1 MKKYDPGTIEK
12 KWQKYWEQKKMHA
25 TKDKVKG
32 KENSYLL
39 FEFPYPSGNLH
50 MGHWYA
56 FSVPD
61 ILSRYLKMKGY
72 NVMYPV
78 GFDAFGLPAE
88 NAAIERNLQPADWT
102 DQNIAYMSQ
111 QLKSMGATLDWS
123 REVRTTDPEYYKWTQ
138 WIFLQ
143 FYKKGLA
150 YRAETLVNWCPKD
163 KTVLANE
170 QVVDGKC
177 ERCGTLVVQKEIAQW
192 MYKITDY
199 ADKLLEGL
207 KKVDWPET
215 TKTAQEN
222 WIGRSEGTEI
232 EFLIPNS
239 KETVKVFTTRIDTL
253 FGATYLVLAPEHPM
267 VMKLTTDENLDKV
280 NKYLEEARKKS
291 EMDRLHLEKEKTGVF
306 TGSYVVN
313 PINNEKIPVWVAD
326 YVIGWYGS
334 GAVMAVPAH
343 DQRDYEF
350 AKKYNL
356 PKKAVVHNYID
367 VWDKETQR
375 SGLKYG
381 SARTRH
387 IFKKEN
393 TVNID
398 EKLLLALEE
407 QANEDLENG
416 KIFDRDGLLFRSDE
430 FSSMWSEDAREKIVE
445 KLAAKKLARRKINY
459 RLHDWVISRQRYWGV
474 PIPMVRCEKC
484 GYRPVSDEELPVK
497 LPKLEDY
504 KPTSDGRSP
513 LAKAKEWVK
522 TKCPN
527 CGRDAE
533 RETDT
538 MDTFVDS
545 SWHFLRYADPKNK
558 KVFADKAK
566 MNLWLPVDLYIG
578 GAEHNTMHLL
588 YSRFFTKALYDLGL
602 VDFDEPFTQRVN
614 HGVILGAD
622 SQKMSKSRGNVV
634 DPDELVKKYG
644 ADTVR
649 MYLAFMGPY
658 DQGGPW
664 NPGGINGVYR
674 FLSRTW
680 VMAQALG
687 GKKQPAG
694 TEAKKLKTVLNKT
707 IKKIGG
713 DVSDLKF
720 NTGVSEL
727 MKLLN
732 EFEISVNSGYRLQTT
747 DYELFLKLLSPF
759 APHLAEDI
767 WQNVLGH
774 KKSIHLEK
782 WPDYDEKLIA
792 EELVSVVVQV
802 GGKARSV
809 ISLPADSGEEE
820 VKKLALADE
829 KIKKH
834 LAGRESRKTFFV
846 KNRLINFVV

>member
-1 MKKYDPGTIEK
+1 
-12 KWQKYWEQKKMHA
+12 MHA

-32 KENSYLL
+32 KENFYLL

-50 MGHWYA
+50 IGHWYA

-61 ILSRYLKMKGY
+61 ILSRYLRMAGL
-72 NVMYPV
+72 NVMYPI

-88 NAAIERNLQPADWT
+88 NAAIERNLQPKDWT

-111 QLKSMGATLDWS
+111 QLRSMGATLDWP
-123 REVRTTDPEYYKWTQ
+123 REVRTTNPEYYKWTQ

-150 YRAETLVNWCPKD
+150 YRAQTSVNWCPKD

-170 QVVDGKC
+170 QVIDGRC
-177 ERCGTLVVQKEIAQW
+177 ERCGAPVVQKEIAQW
-192 MYKITDY
+192 MFKITDY
-199 ADKLLEGL
+199 ADRLLEGL

-232 EFLIPNS
+232 EFLISNS
-239 KETVKVFTTRIDTL
+239 KETIKVFTTRADTL

-267 VMKLTTDENLDKV
+267 IMKLTTDKNLDKV
-280 NKYLEEARKKS
+280 NKYLEEAKKKS
-291 EMDRLHLEKEKTGVF
+291 ELDRLHLEKEKTGVF

-326 YVIGWYGS
+326 YVVGWYGS

-343 DQRDYEF
+343 DDRDFEF
-350 AKKYNL
+350 AKKYDL
-356 PKKAVVHNYID
+356 PIRIVVRPESPPASG
-367 VWDKETQR
+367 WDFDKNAFVDDGVLVDSKDFT
-375 SGLKYG
+375 GFK
-381 SARTRH
+381 SA
-387 IFKKEN
+387 
-393 TVNID
+393 
-398 EKLLLALEE
+398 
-407 QANEDLENG
+407 
-416 KIFDRDGLLFRSDE
+416 
-430 FSSMWSEDAREKIVE
+430 DAREEITE
-445 KLAAKKLARRKINY
+445 RLAAKKLARRKINY

-474 PIPMVRCEKC
+474 PIPMVHCEKC
-484 GYRPVSDEELPVK
+484 GYWPVAEKELPVK
-497 LPKLEDY
+497 LPKLDDY
-504 KPTSDGRSP
+504 KPTSGGRSP

-545 SWHFLRYADPKNK
+545 SWYFLRYTDPKNK
-558 KVFADKAK
+558 KTFADKAK
-566 MNLWLPVDLYIG
+566 MKLWLPVDLYIG

-588 YSRFFTKALYDLGL
+588 YSRFFTKALFDLGL
-602 VDFDEPFTQRVN
+602 IDFDEPFTVRKN

-634 DPDELVKKYG
+634 DPDDLVKKYG

-664 NPGGINGVYR
+664 NPGGIMGVYR
-674 FLSRTW
+674 FLNRVW
-680 VMAQALG
+680 ALAQSQ
-687 GKKQPAG
+687 KSK
-694 TEAKKLKTVLNKT
+694 TENPKLPTTNYQLPTILHKA
-707 IKKIGG
+707 IKKTGEDIEN
-713 DVSDLKF
+713 LKF
-720 NTGVSEL
+720 NTAVSEL

-732 EFEISVNSGYRLQTT
+732 ELEERGADKKSFEQ
-747 DYELFLKLLSPF
+747 FLKLSSPF
-759 APHLAEDI
+759 APHLVEDI
-767 WQNVLGH
+767 WQNILGH

-782 WPDYDEKLIA
+782 WPEYDEKLIA
-792 EELVSVVVQV
+792 EELVSMVVQV
-802 GGKARSV
+802 NGKARSV
-809 ISLPADSGEEE
+809 ISLPAGSGEEE
-820 VKKLALADE
+820 VKKFALADE

-834 LAGRESRKTFFV
+834 LAGREIRKTIFV
-846 KNRLINFVV
+846 KNRLINFVI

>member
-1 MKKYDPGTIEK
+1 V
-12 KWQKYWEQKKMHA
+12 
-25 TKDKVKG
+25 TKDVVKG
-32 KENSYLL
+32 KENFYLL

-50 MGHWYA
+50 IGHWYA

-61 ILSRYLKMKGY
+61 ILSRYLRMKGF
-72 NVMYPV
+72 NVMYPI

-88 NAAIERNLQPADWT
+88 NAAIERNLQPENWT
-102 DQNIAYMSQ
+102 DQNIAYMTK

-150 YRAETLVNWCPKD
+150 YRAETSVNWCPKD

-170 QVVDGKC
+170 QVVDGRC
-177 ERCGTLVVQKEIAQW
+177 ERCKTLVVQKEIAQW
-192 MYKITDY
+192 MFKITDY
-199 ADKLLEGL
+199 ADRLLEGL

-215 TKTAQEN
+215 IKTAQEN
-222 WIGRSEGTEI
+222 WIGRSEGAEI

-239 KETVKVFTTRIDTL
+239 KELIKVFTTRVDTL

-267 VMKLTTDENLDKV
+267 VLKLTTDERLDKV
-280 NKYLEEARKKS
+280 NRYLEEAKKKS
-291 EMDRLHLEKEKTGVF
+291 ELDRLHLEKEKTGVF

-313 PINNEKIPVWVAD
+313 SINNEKIPVWVAD

-343 DQRDYEF
+343 DDRDFEF
-350 AKKYNL
+350 AKKYDL
-356 PKKAVVHNYID
+356 PIRVVIRPEGE
-367 VWDKETQR
+367 WDFDKNAFVEDGVLVDSEDFT
-375 SGLKYG
+375 GFK
-381 SARTRH
+381 SA
-387 IFKKEN
+387 
-393 TVNID
+393 
-398 EKLLLALEE
+398 
-407 QANEDLENG
+407 
-416 KIFDRDGLLFRSDE
+416 
-430 FSSMWSEDAREKIVE
+430 DAREEITE
-445 KLAAKKLARRKINY
+445 KLSVKKLARRKINY

-474 PIPMVRCEKC
+474 PIPMIRCEKC
-484 GYRPVSDEELPVK
+484 GYRPVADEELPVK

-513 LAKAKEWVK
+513 LAKAKEWAK
-522 TKCPN
+522 TKCPG

-545 SWHFLRYADPKNK
+545 SWYFLRYTDSENK
-558 KVFADKAK
+558 KAFADRVK
-566 MNLWLPVDLYIG
+566 MQQWLPVDLYIG

-588 YSRFFTKALYDLGL
+588 YSRFFTKALFDLGL
-602 VDFDEPFTQRVN
+602 IDFDEPFTIRIN
-614 HGVILGAD
+614 HGVILEAG
-622 SQKMSKSRGNVV
+622 QKMSKSRGNVI

-644 ADTVR
+644 ADAVR
-649 MYLAFMGPY
+649 MHLAFMGPY

-674 FLSRTW
+674 FLNRAWT
-680 VMAQALG
+680 MAQTIG
-687 GKKQPAG
+687 SKKRPAG
-694 TEAKKLKTVLNKT
+694 TGAKELKTVLNKA
-707 IKKIGG
+707 IKKVGG
-713 DVSDLKF
+713 DISDLKF
-720 NTGVSEL
+720 NTAVSEL

-732 EFEISVNSGYRLQTT
+732 ELEEKGADRKSFEQ
-747 DYELFLKLLSPF
+747 FLKLLSPF

-782 WPDYDEKLIA
+782 WPDYDKKLIA
-792 EELVSVVVQV
+792 EELVSIVVQV
-802 GGKARSV
+802 GGRARSV

-829 KIKKH
+829 KTKKH
-834 LAGRESRKTFFV
+834 LASREIRKTIFV

>member
-1 MKKYDPGTIEK
+1 MTKYNPSKIEK

-32 KENSYLL
+32 KKNSYLL

-50 MGHWYA
+50 IGHWYA

-61 ILSRYLKMKGY
+61 ILSRYLRMKGE
-72 NVMYPV
+72 NVMYPI

-88 NAAIERNLQPADWT
+88 NAAIERNLQPKDWT
-102 DQNIAYMSQ
+102 DQNIAYMTK
-111 QLKSMGATLDWS
+111 QLKNMGATLDWP
-123 REVRTTDPEYYKWTQ
+123 REVRTTDSEYYKWTQ

-150 YRAETLVNWCPKD
+150 YRAQTSVNWCPKD

-170 QVVDGKC
+170 QVIDGKC
-177 ERCGTLVVQKEIAQW
+177 ERCKTPVVQKEVAQW
-192 MYKITDY
+192 MFKITNY
-199 ADKLLEGL
+199 ADRLLEGL
-207 KKVDWPET
+207 KKVNWPET

-232 EFLIPNS
+232 EFLILPILSESKIQKQNRESSISGQIGNLEEIGTNS
-239 KETVKVFTTRIDTL
+239 KETIKVFTTRIDTL

-267 VMKLTTDENLDKV
+267 IMKLTTDKNLDKV

-291 EMDRLHLEKEKTGVF
+291 ELDRLHLEKEKTGVF

-343 DQRDYEF
+343 DDRDWEF
-350 AKKYNL
+350 AKKYDL
-356 PKKAVVHNYID
+356 PIRVVIRPEGEWDFENKAFID
-367 VWDKETQR
+367 DGVLVDSDDFTGYK
-375 SGLKYG
+375 
-381 SARTRH
+381 SA
-387 IFKKEN
+387 
-393 TVNID
+393 
-398 EKLLLALEE
+398 
-407 QANEDLENG
+407 
-416 KIFDRDGLLFRSDE
+416 
-430 FSSMWSEDAREKIVE
+430 DAREKITE
-445 KLAAKKLARRKINY
+445 KLAVKKLARIKINY

-474 PIPMVRCEKC
+474 PIPMVHCEKC

-497 LPKLEDY
+497 LPKLDDY

-545 SWHFLRYADPKNK
+545 SWYFLRYTDPKNK
-558 KVFADKAK
+558 KSFADKAK
-566 MNLWLPVDLYIG
+566 MKLWLPVDLYIG

-588 YSRFFTKALYDLGL
+588 YSRFFTKALFDLGL
-602 VDFDEPFTQRVN
+602 IDFDEPFTIRKN

-634 DPDELVKKYG
+634 DPDDLIKKYG
-644 ADTVR
+644 ADAVR

-674 FLSRTW
+674 FLNRTW
-680 VMAQALG
+680 MMVQALG
-687 GKKQPAG
+687 GKKQP
-694 TEAKKLKTVLNKT
+694 TETGGKELKTVLART

-713 DVSDLKF
+713 DISDLKF
-720 NTGVSEL
+720 NTAVSEL

-732 EFEISVNSGYRLQTT
+732 ELEERGADRKSFEQ
-747 DYELFLKLLSPF
+747 FLKLLSPF
-759 APHLAEDI
+759 APHLAEEI
-767 WQNVLGH
+767 WVSELGH
-774 KKSIHLEK
+774 KKSIHLES
-782 WPDYDEKLIA
+782 WPEYDKKLIA

-809 ISLPADSGEEE
+809 ILLPADSAEEK
-820 VKKLALADE
+820 VKETALADE
-829 KIKKH
+829 KIQKH
-834 LAGRESRKTFFV
+834 LASREIRKTIFV

>member
-1 MKKYDPGTIEK
+1 MTKYNPSKIEK
-12 KWQKYWEQKKMHA
+12 KWQKYWEARKTYV
-25 TKDKVKG
+25 TKDMVKG
-32 KENSYLL
+32 KENFYLL

-50 MGHWYA
+50 IGHWYA

-61 ILSRYLKMKGY
+61 ILSRYLRMSGK
-72 NVMYPV
+72 NVMYPI

-88 NAAIERNLQPADWT
+88 NAAIERNLQPEDWT
-102 DQNIAYMSQ
+102 DQNIAYMTK

-150 YRAETLVNWCPKD
+150 YRAQTSVNWCPKD

-170 QVVDGKC
+170 QVVDGRC
-177 ERCGTLVVQKEIAQW
+177 ERCKTLVVQKEIAQW
-192 MYKITDY
+192 MFKITDY
-199 ADKLLEGL
+199 ADRLLEGL

-215 TKTAQEN
+215 IKTAQEN
-222 WIGRSEGTEI
+222 WIGRSEGAEI

-239 KETVKVFTTRIDTL
+239 KETIKVFTTRVDTL

-267 VMKLTTDENLDKV
+267 VLKLTTDERLDKV
-280 NKYLEEARKKS
+280 NRYLEEAKKKS
-291 EMDRLHLEKEKTGVF
+291 ELDRLHLEKEKTGVF

-313 PINNEKIPVWVAD
+313 SINNEKIPVWVAD

-343 DQRDYEF
+343 DDRDFEF
-350 AKKYNL
+350 AKKYDL
-356 PKKAVVHNYID
+356 PIRVVIRPEGE
-367 VWDKETQR
+367 WDFDKNAFVEDGVLVDSEDFT
-375 SGLKYG
+375 GFK
-381 SARTRH
+381 SA
-387 IFKKEN
+387 
-393 TVNID
+393 
-398 EKLLLALEE
+398 
-407 QANEDLENG
+407 
-416 KIFDRDGLLFRSDE
+416 
-430 FSSMWSEDAREKIVE
+430 DAREEITE
-445 KLAAKKLARRKINY
+445 KLSVKKLARRKINY

-474 PIPMVRCEKC
+474 PIPMIHCEKC
-484 GYRPVSDEELPVK
+484 GYRPVADEELPVR

-513 LAKAKEWVK
+513 LAKAKEWAK
-522 TKCPN
+522 TKCPD

-545 SWHFLRYADPKNK
+545 SWYFLRYTDPKNK
-558 KVFADKAK
+558 KAFADKAK
-566 MNLWLPVDLYIG
+566 MQQWLPVDLYIG

-588 YSRFFTKALYDLGL
+588 YSRFFTKALFDLGL
-602 VDFDEPFTQRVN
+602 IDFDEPFTVRIN
-614 HGVILGAD
+614 HGVILEAG
-622 SQKMSKSRGNVV
+622 QKMSKSRGNVI

-644 ADTVR
+644 ADAVR
-649 MYLAFMGPY
+649 MHLAFMGPY

-674 FLSRTW
+674 FLNRAW
-680 VMAQALG
+680 VMAQTICR
-687 GKKQPAG
+687 KKRPAG
-694 TEAKKLKTVLNKT
+694 TGAKELKTVLNKT
-707 IKKIGG
+707 IKKVGG
-713 DVSDLKF
+713 DISDLKF
-720 NTGVSEL
+720 NTAVSEL

-732 EFEISVNSGYRLQTT
+732 ELEEKGADRKSFEQ
-747 DYELFLKLLSPF
+747 FLKLLSPF

-782 WPDYDEKLIA
+782 WPDYDKKLIA
-792 EELVSVVVQV
+792 EELVSIVVQV
-802 GGKARSV
+802 GGRARSV

-820 VKKLALADE
+820 VKKLALTDE
-829 KIKKH
+829 KTKKH
-834 LAGRESRKTFFV
+834 LASREIRKTIFV

>member
-1 MKKYDPGTIEK
+1 
-12 KWQKYWEQKKMHA
+12 MHA
-25 TKDKVKG
+25 TKDKVAG
-32 KENSYLL
+32 RENFYLL

-50 MGHWYA
+50 IGHWYA

-61 ILSRYLKMKGY
+61 ILSRYLRMSGK
-72 NVMYPV
+72 NVMYPI

-88 NAAIERNLQPADWT
+88 NAAIERNLQPKDWT
-102 DQNIAYMSQ
+102 DQNIAYMTK
-111 QLKSMGATLDWS
+111 QLKSMGATLDWP

-150 YRAETLVNWCPKD
+150 YRAQTSVNWCPKD

-170 QVVDGKC
+170 QVIDGKC
-177 ERCGTLVVQKEIAQW
+177 ERCKTPVVQKEIAQW
-192 MYKITDY
+192 MFKITDY
-199 ADKLLEGL
+199 ADRLLEGL

-222 WIGRSEGTEI
+222 WIGRSEGAEI

-239 KETVKVFTTRIDTL
+239 KETIKVFTTRIDTL

-267 VMKLTTDENLDKV
+267 VMKLTTDKNLDKV
-280 NKYLEEARKKS
+280 NKYLEEAKKKS
-291 EMDRLHLEKEKTGVF
+291 ELDRLHLEKEKTGVF

-343 DQRDYEF
+343 DDRDFEF
-350 AKKYNL
+350 AQKYKL
-356 PKKAVVHNYID
+356 PIKIVVIPAPKMARPSEAEGEGGDFDKNAFVEDGVLID
-367 VWDKETQR
+367 SEDFTGFK
-375 SGLKYG
+375 
-381 SARTRH
+381 SA
-387 IFKKEN
+387 
-393 TVNID
+393 
-398 EKLLLALEE
+398 
-407 QANEDLENG
+407 
-416 KIFDRDGLLFRSDE
+416 
-430 FSSMWSEDAREKIVE
+430 DAREEITE

-474 PIPMVRCEKC
+474 PIPMIRCEKC
-484 GYRPVSDEELPVK
+484 GYRPVAEKELPVK
-497 LPKLEDY
+497 LPKLDDY

-545 SWHFLRYADPKNK
+545 SWYFLRYTDPKNK
-558 KVFADKAK
+558 KSFADKAK
-566 MNLWLPVDLYIG
+566 MKLWLPVDLYIG
-578 GAEHNTMHLL
+578 GSEHNTMHLL

-602 VDFDEPFTQRVN
+602 VDFSAEGGSASGGDEPFTIRKN

-674 FLSRTW
+674 FLNRTW
-680 VMAQALG
+680 MMAQALG
-687 GKKQPAG
+687 GKKQSAG
-694 TEAKKLKTVLNKT
+694 INAKELKTVLNKT

-713 DVSDLKF
+713 DISDLKF
-720 NTGVSEL
+720 NTAVSEL

-732 EFEISVNSGYRLQTT
+732 ELEKRGADIKIFEQ
-747 DYELFLKLLSPF
+747 FLKLLSPF

-782 WPDYDEKLIA
+782 WPDYDKKLIA
-792 EELVSVVVQV
+792 EEFVSIVVQV
-802 GGKARSV
+802 GGRARSV
-809 ISLPADSGEEE
+809 ISLPAGSGEEE
-820 VKKLALADE
+820 VKKLALADQ

-834 LAGRESRKTFFV
+834 LAGREIRKTIFV

>member
-1 MKKYDPGTIEK
+1 MKKYNPGKIEK
-12 KWQKYWEQKKMHA
+12 KWQRYWEQKKMHA

-32 KENSYLL
+32 KENFYLL

-50 MGHWYA
+50 IGHWYA

-61 ILSRYLKMKGY
+61 ILSRYLRMTGL
-72 NVMYPV
+72 NVMYPI

-88 NAAIERNLQPADWT
+88 NAAIERNLQPKDWT
-102 DQNIAYMSQ
+102 DQNITYMSK
-111 QLKSMGATLDWS
+111 QLKSMGATFDWP

-143 FYKKGLA
+143 FYKKGLT
-150 YRAETLVNWCPKD
+150 YRAKTLVNWCPKD

-177 ERCGTLVVQKEIAQW
+177 ERCGTLVAQKEIAQW

-199 ADKLLEGL
+199 ADRLLEGL

-239 KETVKVFTTRIDTL
+239 KETIRVFTTRADTL

-267 VMKLTTDENLDKV
+267 VMKLTTDKNLDKV
-280 NKYLEEARKKS
+280 NKYLEEAKKKS

-343 DQRDYEF
+343 DDRDFEF
-350 AKKYNL
+350 AKKYDL
-356 PKKAVVHNYID
+356 PIRVVIRPEGEWDFENKAFID
-367 VWDKETQR
+367 DGVLVDSDDFTGYK
-375 SGLKYG
+375 
-381 SARTRH
+381 SA
-387 IFKKEN
+387 
-393 TVNID
+393 
-398 EKLLLALEE
+398 
-407 QANEDLENG
+407 
-416 KIFDRDGLLFRSDE
+416 
-430 FSSMWSEDAREKIVE
+430 DAREEMTE
-445 KLAAKKLARRKINY
+445 KLAVKKLARRKINY

-474 PIPMVRCEKC
+474 PIPMIHCAKC
-484 GYRPVSDEELPVK
+484 GYRPVAEKELPVK
-497 LPKLEDY
+497 LPKLDDY

-522 TKCPN
+522 TECPH
-527 CGRDAE
+527 CGGEAE

-545 SWHFLRYADPKNK
+545 SWYFLRYTDPKNK

-566 MNLWLPVDLYIG
+566 MKLWLPVDLYIG

-588 YSRFFTKALYDLGL
+588 YSRFFTKALFDLGL
-602 VDFDEPFTQRVN
+602 VDFSAKGGSASGGDEPFIVRKN

-634 DPDELVKKYG
+634 DPDDLVKKYG

-674 FLSRTW
+674 FLNRAW
-680 VMAQALG
+680 MIAQALSS
-687 GKKQPAG
+687 KKQLTG
-694 TEAKKLKTVLNKT
+694 TGAKELKIALNKT
-707 IKKIGG
+707 IKKVGG
-713 DVSDLKF
+713 DISDLKF
-720 NTGVSEL
+720 NTAVSEL

-732 EFEISVNSGYRLQTT
+732 ELEERGADRKSFEQ
-747 DYELFLKLLSPF
+747 FLKLLSPF
-759 APHLAEDI
+759 APHLTEDI
-767 WQNVLGH
+767 WQNVLCH

-782 WPDYDEKLIA
+782 WPRYDEKLIA
-792 EELVSVVVQV
+792 EELVSIVVQV
-802 GGKARSV
+802 DGRARSV
-809 ISLPADSGEEE
+809 ISLPADSGEEI
-820 VKKLALADE
+820 VARAALADE

-834 LAGRESRKTFFV
+834 LAGREIRKTIFV